1 LTPLPAGG
9 LPPSVAPSLRRN
21 VSLDDEDDED
31 GEMDGVDE
39 EMEGDERK
47 KQERMERRPERTID
61 LGTAAA
67 PRSPNAAT
75 EDGPGVL
82 IACSLHVDCMS
93 IAVRPPRT
101 AQVCRLRADCIS
113 IAC

>member
-1 LTPLPAGG
+1 MASLIRYEKRYVLGSEPLTNPLTPLPAGG

-21 VSLDDEDDED
+21 VSLDDEEDED
-31 GEMDGVDE
+31 GEVDEEVDE

-47 KQERMERRPERTID
+47 QERMERRPEHKERRPERTID

-82 IACSLHVDCMS
+82 IAC
-93 IAVRPPRT
+93 
-101 AQVCRLRADCIS
+101 
-113 IAC
+113 

>member
-1 LTPLPAGG
+1 M
-9 LPPSVAPSLRRN
+9 
-21 VSLDDEDDED
+21 SLDDEEDED
-31 GEMDGVDE
+31 GEVDGEVD
-39 EMEGDERK
+39 GDERK
-47 KQERMERRPERTID
+47 QERMERRPEHKERRPERTID

-82 IACSLHVDCMS
+82 IACSLHADCM
-93 IAVRPPRT
+93 
-101 AQVCRLRADCIS
+101 L

>member
-1 LTPLPAGG
+1 LTNPLTPLPAGG
-9 LPPSVAPSLRRN
+9 LPPSVAPSVAPSLRRN
-21 VSLDDEDDED
+21 VSLDDEDDEN
-31 GEMDGVDE
+31 GEVDEEVDE

-82 IACSLHVDCMS
+82 IACSLHADCMS
-93 IAVRPPRT
+93 
-101 AQVCRLRADCIS
+101 S
-113 IAC
+113 AC

>member
-1 LTPLPAGG
+1 M
-9 LPPSVAPSLRRN
+9 
-21 VSLDDEDDED
+21 SLDDEEDED
-31 GEMDGVDE
+31 EVDG
-39 EMEGDERK
+39 EMEGDER

-82 IACSLHVDCMS
+82 IACRLHVECML
-93 IAVRPPRT
+93 IAY
-101 AQVCRLRADCIS
+101 
-113 IAC
+113 

>member
-1 LTPLPAGG
+1 M
-9 LPPSVAPSLRRN
+9 
-21 VSLDDEDDED
+21 SLDEEEDED
-31 GEMDGVDE
+31 GEVDE

-82 IACSLHVDCMS
+82 IAC
-93 IAVRPPRT
+93 
-101 AQVCRLRADCIS
+101 
-113 IAC
+113 

>member
-1 LTPLPAGG
+1 LTNPLTNPGGLPPSVAPSLTNPLTNPGG

-21 VSLDDEDDED
+21 VSLDDEEDEVD
-31 GEMDGVDE
+31 GEVD
-39 EMEGDERK
+39 GDER

-82 IACSLHVDCMS
+82 IAC
-93 IAVRPPRT
+93 
-101 AQVCRLRADCIS
+101 
-113 IAC
+113 